1 MSAQSALTGVAPRR
15 RRLARPHRAMGHRP
29 AVGHRVCGTL
39 PANRSRARARVRLL
53 PSASGLRR
61 AKAQEEREEREGSAK
76 TTQ

>member
-29 AVGHRVCGTL
+29 AVGHRVCGTI
-39 PANRSRARARVRLL
+39 PAKRRPRARVRLL